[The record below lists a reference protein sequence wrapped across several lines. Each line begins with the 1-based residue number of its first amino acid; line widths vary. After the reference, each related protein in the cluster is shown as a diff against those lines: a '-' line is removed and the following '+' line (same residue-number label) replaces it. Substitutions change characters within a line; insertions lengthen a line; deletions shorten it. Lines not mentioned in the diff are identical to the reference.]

1 MSFWSKA
8 FWLAAIERAAK
19 SAAQGLLG
27 VWALDKWFDVLHVDW
42 TLAGGVIAGAAVLS
56 LLTSIVSSPF
66 GATQGS
72 PSLVPEPSAVDTAEH
87 RAE

>member
-1 MSFWSKA
+1 MWDKDFWKA
-8 FWLAAIERAAK
+8 ALERAAK

-27 VWALDKWFDVLHVDW
+27 MWALDKFDALHADW
-42 TLAGGVIAGAAVLS
+42 KLAGGVVAGAAVLS

-66 GATQGS
+66 GATPGS
-72 PSLVPEPSAVDTAEH
+72 PSLVGEPGAATPSAER

>member
-1 MSFWSKA
+1 MWEKA
-8 FWLAAIERAAK
+8 FWLAALERAAK

-27 VWALDKWFDVLHVDW
+27 MWALDGFNVLHADW
-42 TLAGGVIAGAAVLS
+42 GLALGMAGGAAILS

-66 GATQGS
+66 GATPGS
-72 PSLVPEPSAVDTAEH
+72 PSLVPEPSSAADTAEH